1 MNWSEN
7 QAGSVNRLQGF
18 PNGIDW
24 WGQFGQNGQKLRE
37 NYKIGI
43 LGSKQERKGNGG
55 DQLIFLVVGIFSP
68 VSPLKETLDYPF
80 FILQII
86 KTWIKKKAEFLPP
99 PSSVYSPVLKTKW
112 ILHSSDSLAS
122 NLKLIL
128 SWTIG
133 N

>member
-1 MNWSEN
+1 M
-7 QAGSVNRLQGF
+7 GSTG
-18 PNGIDW
+18 G
-24 WGQFGQNGQKLRE
+24 GQFGENGQKLRE

-68 VSPLKETLDYPF
+68 VSPPGETLDYPF

-86 KTWIKKKAEFLPP
+86 KTWIKKKAEFLSP